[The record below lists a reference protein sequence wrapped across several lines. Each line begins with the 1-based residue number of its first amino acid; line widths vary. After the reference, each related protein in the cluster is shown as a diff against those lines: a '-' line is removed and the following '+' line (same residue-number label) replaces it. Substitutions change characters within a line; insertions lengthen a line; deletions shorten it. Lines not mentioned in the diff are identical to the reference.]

1 MANAL
6 GIRIVGGNDE
16 LQARIEKNYR
26 RIPNVYLSLTKP
38 SI

>member
-16 LQARIEKNYR
+16 LQARIEKKLQEN
-26 RIPNVYLSLTKP
+26 PKCA
-38 SI
+38 